1 MHLAQLTS
9 SLTKALVLYRVR
21 PFYYPKQTTC
31 CNRICTVRSKPA
43 SRSRTVHGTATLWVY
58 IPLSSYNVSLKEA
71 YLLLV
76 LIYHFAK
83 DWFQR
88 PTGSASRR
96 GVQHYDDSVAL
107 MIQLAQ
113 GKLALV
119 SVLVDVKLV
128 FSNSLVLLLGLQVFG
143 FILYVL
149 KSVNRAS
156 VFYYAAALQM
166 VCACSN
172 FFMADAQCNLL
183 KATSLQQNEY
193 SGAQHV

>member
-1 MHLAQLTS
+1 
-9 SLTKALVLYRVR
+9 
-21 PFYYPKQTTC
+21 
-31 CNRICTVRSKPA
+31 
-43 SRSRTVHGTATLWVY
+43 
-58 IPLSSYNVSLKEA
+58 
-71 YLLLV
+71 
-76 LIYHFAK
+76 
-83 DWFQR
+83 
-88 PTGSASRR
+88 
-96 GVQHYDDSVAL
+96 